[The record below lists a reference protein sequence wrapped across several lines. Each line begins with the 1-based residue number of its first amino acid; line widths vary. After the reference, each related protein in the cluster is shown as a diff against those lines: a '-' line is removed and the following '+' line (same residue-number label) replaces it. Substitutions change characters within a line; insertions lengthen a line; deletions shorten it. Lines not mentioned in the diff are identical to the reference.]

1 MPTCCKTFPSLLLSV
16 SNIQGAA
23 EDSSQYH
30 KILLLDLQ
38 RTSSSQIVWRNNKN
52 KTRKNKFFP
61 ISCEASC
68 EDLFEFN
75 YLKRA
80 GWWGGADQLKWET
93 GITLLPQ
100 CTAGQLGSYLT
111 LNIGIFVSVN
121 KLTRNYHFLLVPKR
135 QISNILSGHYRVK
148 ISARFYSHSWSVTL

>member
-80 GWWGGADQLKWET
+80 GCGVGLISSSGRQGSRSYHSAQRASWGHIEL
-93 GITLLPQ
+93 GI
-100 CTAGQLGSYLT
+100 
-111 LNIGIFVSVN
+111 
-121 KLTRNYHFLLVPKR
+121 
-135 QISNILSGHYRVK
+135 
-148 ISARFYSHSWSVTL
+148 

>member
-1 MPTCCKTFPSLLLSV
+1 MYPLPEQSILPWDDFLTNWSILLQSYCSQETSRLCHCHERVERLLKGEEKMMPTCCKTFPSLLLSV

-75 YLKRA
+75 YLKRD
-80 GWWGGADQLKWET
+80 GTGTTDQCL
-93 GITLLPQ
+93 IISSP
-100 CTAGQLGSYLT
+100 
-111 LNIGIFVSVN
+111 F
-121 KLTRNYHFLLVPKR
+121 R
-135 QISNILSGHYRVK
+135 QDLIW
-148 ISARFYSHSWSVTL
+148 YS